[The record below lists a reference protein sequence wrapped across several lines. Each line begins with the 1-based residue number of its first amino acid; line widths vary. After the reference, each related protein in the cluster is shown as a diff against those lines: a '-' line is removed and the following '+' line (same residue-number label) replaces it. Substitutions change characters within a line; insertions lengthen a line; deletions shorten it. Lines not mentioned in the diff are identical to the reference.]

1 MRKIVSEKV
10 IKYVKE
16 IEEYR
21 DGQTLQERERERER
35 ACGRKRELIDWISG
49 KL

>member
-21 DGQTLQERERERER
+21 DGQTLQERERERESLWEKER
-35 ACGRKRELIDWISG
+35 VDRLD
-49 KL
+49 

>member
-21 DGQTLQERERERER
+21 DGQTLQERER

>member
-21 DGQTLQERERERER
+21 DGQTLQERERESLCEKER
-35 ACGRKRELIDWISG
+35 VYKKYRYL
-49 KL
+49 

>member
-21 DGQTLQERERERER
+21 DGQTLQERERERELV
-35 ACGRKRELIDWISG
+35 GDRES
-49 KL
+49 

>member
-21 DGQTLQERERERER
+21 DGQTLQERERER